1 MNTLAHI
8 SLKRRFPLQLGSE
21 GSRKSDEDPM
31 TEGAV
36 YERIKNWLLTQTLVP
51 GQLLQIG
58 VLADELGVSTTP
70 VREALTRLAAERLIM
85 SVPKRGFFARTPSED
100 DIMGLYSVNQAILEA
115 AIARWPQDSQGAADT
130 AAAAAAPAVPLEERN
145 ADQLA
150 RQTGDLFLQI
160 ATRSGVGEFMEIVR
174 NMNDRLHHARV
185 LECEIVENAFLEV
198 GHIAELVGA
207 REPKQL
213 QQAIRAYHDQ
223 RLRLVAPISK
233 ELLLR
238 PFTTA
243 DW

>member
-1 MNTLAHI
+1 
-8 SLKRRFPLQLGSE
+8 
-21 GSRKSDEDPM
+21 M

-36 YERIKNWLLTQTLVP
+36 YERIKHWLLAQTLVP

-70 VREALTRLAAERLIM
+70 VREALTRLAAERMIM

-100 DIMGLYSVNQAILEA
+100 DILGLYSVNQTILDA
-115 AIARWPQDSQGAADT
+115 AVLRWPETSGQVAPT
-130 AAAAAAPAVPLEERN
+130 EAAAAEVPVQDRSAE
-145 ADQLA
+145 QLA
-150 RQTGDLFLQI
+150 RQTGDLFLQV
-160 ATRSGVGEFMEIVR
+160 ATRSGVGEFAEIVR

-185 LECEIVENAFLEV
+185 LECEIVPNVFVEMGRVTA
-198 GHIAELVGA
+198 LVAGNDRA
-207 REPKQL
+207 QLREALK
-213 QQAIRAYHDQ
+213 AYHDE
-223 RLRLVAPISK
+223 RVRLVSAISK

>member
-8 SLKRRFPLQLGSE
+8 SLKRRIPLQLGGE
-21 GSRKSDEDPM
+21 GSKRSDEDHM

-70 VREALTRLAAERLIM
+70 VREALTRLAAERMIM

-100 DIMGLYSVNQAILEA
+100 DILGLYSVNQAILDA
-115 AIARWPQDSQGAADT
+115 AIGRWPPGDEGGSRAEMAAH
-130 AAAAAAPAVPLEERN
+130 VPVQEHSAE
-145 ADQLA
+145 QLA
-150 RQTGDLFLQI
+150 RQTADLFLQI
-160 ATRSGVGEFMEIVR
+160 ATRSGVGEFVDIVR

-185 LECEIVENAFLEV
+185 LECEIVANAFVEIATV
-198 GHIAELVGA
+198 AELA
-207 REPKQL
+207 AAHKHEQL
-213 QQAIRAYHDQ
+213 RQALRAYHQ
-223 RLRLVAPISK
+223 ERLRLVLPISK

>member
-8 SLKRRFPLQLGSE
+8 SLKRRTPLQLGSE
-21 GSRKSDEDPM
+21 GSRKGDEDPM

-36 YERIKNWLLTQTLVP
+36 YERIKHWLLAQTLVP

-70 VREALTRLAAERLIM
+70 VREALTRLAAERMIM

-100 DIMGLYSVNQAILEA
+100 DILGLYSVNQTILDAAVLRWPEA
-115 AIARWPQDSQGAADT
+115 AQPVAAT
-130 AAAAAAPAVPLEERN
+130 QAAPEVPVQDRSAE
-145 ADQLA
+145 QLA
-150 RQTGDLFLQI
+150 RQTGELFLQI
-160 ATRSGVGEFMEIVR
+160 ATRSGVGEFAEIVR

-185 LECEIVENAFLEV
+185 LECEIVPNVFVDMGRIEA
-198 GHIAELVGA
+198 LVA
-207 REPKQL
+207 AADRVQLREALK
-213 QQAIRAYHDQ
+213 AYHDE

>member
-1 MNTLAHI
+1 
-8 SLKRRFPLQLGSE
+8 
-21 GSRKSDEDPM
+21 M

-36 YERIKNWLLTQTLVP
+36 YERIKHWLLAQTLVP

-70 VREALTRLAAERLIM
+70 VREALTRLAAERMIM

-100 DIMGLYSVNQAILEA
+100 DIFGLYSVNQTILDAAVMRWPDATGQTATAEA
-115 AIARWPQDSQGAADT
+115 AAGE
-130 AAAAAAPAVPLEERN
+130 VPVQEHSAE
-145 ADQLA
+145 QLA
-150 RQTGDLFLQI
+150 RQTGELFLQV
-160 ATRSGVGEFMEIVR
+160 ATRSGVGEFAEIVR

-185 LECEIVENAFLEV
+185 LECEIVPNVFVEMGRMTALAAGNDRAQLREALKTY
-198 GHIAELVGA
+198 HAE
-207 REPKQL
+207 
-213 QQAIRAYHDQ
+213 
-223 RLRLVAPISK
+223 RLRLVSAISK